1 MFAPGDSISFLVVG
15 FGESLI
21 KIVGN
26 QTRMVEMGKEQRCNS
41 VETCDMLYKL
51 FGQIPFSL
59 THLSVFS
66 AAATVAQKTVP
77 MFGHFVMFRL

>member
-26 QTRMVEMGKEQRCNS
+26 QTRMTEMGKKQRCNS
-41 VETCDMLYKL
+41 VETYDML
-51 FGQIPFSL
+51 
-59 THLSVFS
+59 
-66 AAATVAQKTVP
+66 
-77 MFGHFVMFRL
+77 